1 MSFPVKKDY
10 YSIDMRTRSLIS
22 MRYKEIT
29 KAVNKAFWNSESE
42 TDHSRYVGSYGRGT
56 AINTSDL
63 DVLVE
68 LPATE
73 YVRFSENKGNGPSQ
87 LLQTVKRAVASHY
100 ATTDMSG
107 DGQVVVVKFSD
118 GMRFE
123 ILPAFRGLISMS
135 MCMQNGNFIY
145 PNSNMGGN
153 WLSTNP
159 LAEQEAMKLKDLS
172 SNGLLKDTCKHIR
185 YIRDMQFTSYHL
197 PGILIDSFVYD
208 AIGDWHWLREGEISY
223 PHQPYENILLFQYN
237 EKNKQFKNGI
247 VPHLT
252 APGSGMVVSIA
263 NGWEVLGKILGKMV

>member
-1 MSFPVKKDY
+1 MGLPVKQNY
-10 YSIDMRTRSLIS
+10 YVIDLKTRSLIS

-29 KAVNKAFWNSESE
+29 KAINRAFWNSESE

-63 DVLVE
+63 DILIE
-68 LPATE
+68 LPVTE
-73 YVRFSENKGNGPSQ
+73 YVRFSNNKGNGPSQ

-107 DGQVVVVKFSD
+107 DGQVVVVLFSD

-123 ILPAFRGLISMS
+123 ILPAFRGVLSSFINMK
-135 MCMQNGNFIY
+135 NGNFIY

-185 YIRDMQFTSYHL
+185 YIRDTQFTSYHL